1 LAGRIARAFIDSK
14 LTPLFVITS
23 ILLGAAA
30 TLLLPREEEPQIKV
44 PMIDVLVSMPGF
56 SAKEVEERATRPME
70 KLLWEIP
77 RVEYIYSTSRE
88 GESLAIVRFKVGEDI
103 ERSLVYLNQKLQAN
117 FDRIPQGV
125 SSPLI
130 KPKSID
136 DVPILALTFHG
147 AGLDHYTLR
156 RIVAE
161 VDDAVKQV
169 PLVAETTLIGGERR
183 QLRVLLD
190 PAKLASRQLSAADVA
205 PRLQA
210 ANRQLIAG
218 PLNSDNREVLLQTGA
233 FLTSARDAGSVV
245 VGVHGEKP
253 VYLREVAAIEDGPEE
268 PNQYVFFGEGAAT
281 SRSADFQSAVSPIS
295 NRQPVRNSQ
304 SSEPSSSTQVGKP
317 TIQQIGNLRYEEEP
331 AVTLTIAKRP
341 GANAIA
347 VAREVLKKVET
358 LRGRVIPNGVQVSIT
373 RHYGKTAEEKSD
385 ELLLHMGIAVI
396 GVSVLILLTLGWRES
411 FIVGIAIPCTLALT
425 LLVFYLYGYTLNRI
439 TLFALIFSIGILV
452 DDAIVVVENIVRHFH
467 LPQNKG
473 RSWSAIA
480 VEAVNEVG
488 NPTVLATFAVISAV
502 LPMAFVGGLMGPYMR
517 PIPIGSSAAIFWSLA
532 IAFIITPW
540 AAIRILRWGRKYS
553 SVVVGQASRLSDGR
567 LTLGPA
573 SAGQTPPAA
582 GETPAPLSH
591 FEHEED
597 FFTRFYRQ
605 VMGPLIAKTR
615 WRFAFLVGIVVLLL
629 ASTAT
634 VGLGWVKVKM
644 LPFDNKSEFQIILNM
659 PEGSALERTTQ
670 AAREI
675 AAAVRVEPEVTDY
688 QIYAGVAAPF
698 NFNGLVRHYFM
709 RRGPHIADLQ
719 INLVPKN
726 KRNWQSHD
734 IAKRVRPL
742 VAQIAA
748 NYGARVAVAEVPPG
762 PPVLQ
767 TLVAEVY
774 GPNEENRLALANKV
788 IDIFHHTEG
797 VVDTDWYIEA
807 DQPKVRFLVDKEKAA
822 LSGISEES
830 IAQTL
835 KMAVGGAAVDLLHLP
850 REKEDVQIVLRLPQS
865 LRTSPQDLLALRVRG
880 ANPAGA
886 LVPLRELVKVESG
899 LADKSRYHKNL
910 MPVTYVIGDVAGAV
924 ESPVYAIL
932 KMNQA
937 LRALDTRQFGGSG
950 APLKIYNAT
959 QPFTEDEPAIK
970 WDGEWHITIEVFR
983 DLGSAFAAVLVLI
996 FILMVGWFRSFLTPL
1011 VVMAAIPFSLVGI
1024 LPAHGL
1030 LGAFFTATSMIG
1042 FMAGAGIVVRN
1053 SIILVDFIEQRLAEG
1068 MALDQAVVDAGA
1080 VRFRPML
1087 LTALA
1092 VVVGASVIL
1101 ADPIFQGLAVS
1112 LMAGE
1117 IASLLISRMAVPVLY
1132 FMARR

>member
-1 LAGRIARAFIDSK
+1 VSTDLSKPDSARLGVAGRIAKSFIDSK
-14 LTPLFVITS
+14 LTPLLVITS
-23 ILLGAAA
+23 VLLGGAA

-77 RVEYIYSTSRE
+77 NVEYIYSTSRE
-88 GESLAIVRFKVGEDI
+88 GESLAIVRFKVGQDI
-103 ERSLVYLNQKLQAN
+103 ERSLVLLNQKLQAN

-125 SSPLI
+125 SFPLI
-130 KPKSID
+130 KPRSID

-147 AGLDHYTLR
+147 AGMDHYTLR

-190 PAKLASRQLSAADVA
+190 PAKLASRQLSAAEAVQH
-205 PRLQA
+205 LQA
-210 ANRQLIAG
+210 ANRQLISG
-218 PLNSDNREVLLQTGA
+218 PLVNHNREVLLEAGS
-233 FLTSARDAGSVV
+233 FLTSAREAGSVV
-245 VGVHGEKP
+245 VGVYAGKP
-253 VYLREVAAIEDGPEE
+253 VYLREVASVVDGPEE
-268 PNQYVFFGEGAAT
+268 PSQYVFFGNGAAT
-281 SRSADFQSAVSPIS
+281 GLD
-295 NRQPVRNSQ
+295 
-304 SSEPSSSTQVGKP
+304 
-317 TIQQIGNLRYEEEP
+317 EERP
-331 AVTLTIAKRP
+331 AVTLTLAKRP
-341 GANAIA
+341 GANAIS
-347 VAREVLKKVET
+347 VAREVMRKVATLK
-358 LRGRVIPNGVQVSIT
+358 GRIIPNGVQVTIT
-373 RHYGKTAEEKSD
+373 RNYGRTAEEKSD
-385 ELLLHMGIAVI
+385 ELLLHMGIAVV
-396 GVSVLILLTLGWRES
+396 GVSLLILLTLGWRES
-411 FIVGIAIPCTLALT
+411 IIVGIAIPCTLGLT

-467 LPQNKG
+467 LPLNKG
-473 RSWSAIA
+473 RAWSAIA

-517 PIPIGSSAAIFWSLA
+517 PIPIGSSAAMFWSLA
-532 IAFIITPW
+532 IAFIVTPW
-540 AAIRILRWGRKYS
+540 ASIRILRWGRKYS
-553 SVVVGQASRLSDGR
+553 R
-567 LTLGPA
+567 LTEGAPA
-573 SAGQTPPAA
+573 TGDAA
-582 GETPAPLSH
+582 KAHSH

-597 FFTRFYRQ
+597 FFTRLYRHI
-605 VMGPLIAKTR
+605 MGPLIAKAR
-615 WRFAFLVGIVVLLL
+615 WRLAFLVGIVVLLL
-629 ASTAT
+629 AAMAT

-659 PEGSALERTTQ
+659 PEGSALEDTAR

-675 AAAVRVEPEVTDY
+675 AAAVKVEPEVTDY
-688 QIYAGVAAPF
+688 QVYAGVAAPF

-719 INLVPKN
+719 VNLVPKN
-726 KRNWQSHD
+726 QRKAQSHD
-734 IAKRVRPL
+734 IAKRVRPR
-742 VAQIAA
+742 VAAIAA
-748 NYGARVAVAEVPPG
+748 KYGARVAVAEVPPG

-774 GPNEENRLALANKV
+774 GPNARDRLALAHKV
-788 IDIFHHTEG
+788 IDTFHDTPG

-807 DQPKVRFLVDKEKAA
+807 DQSKVRFVVDKEKAA
-822 LSGISEES
+822 LNGISEAS
-830 IAQTL
+830 IARTL
-835 KMAVGGAAVDLLHLP
+835 QMAVGGEAVDLLHLP
-850 REKEDVQIVLRLPQS
+850 REKEDVQVVVRLPQS
-865 LRTSPQDLLALRVRG
+865 LRTSPEDLLALRIRS
-880 ANPAGA
+880 ANPAA
-886 LVPLRELVKVESG
+886 PLVPLRELVKEQRG
-899 LADKSRYHKNL
+899 LVDKSIYHKNL
-910 MPVTYVIGDVAGAV
+910 KPVTYVIGDVAGVV

-932 KMNQA
+932 KMNGA
-937 LRALDTRQFGGSG
+937 LRALDTRQFGGTG
-950 APLKIYNAT
+950 IPLRIYNAT
-959 QPFTEDEPAIK
+959 QPFTEDEPSIK

-1053 SIILVDFIEQRLAEG
+1053 SIILVDFIELRLAEG
-1068 MALDQAVVDAGA
+1068 MPLDQAVVDAGA

-1101 ADPIFQGLAVS
+1101 ADPIFQGLAIS

-1132 FMARR
+1132 FMAYRRQRAQPR

>member
-1 LAGRIARAFIDSK
+1 MSTDSSKPDSARLGIAGRIARAFIDSK
-14 LTPLFVITS
+14 LTPLLVITS

-30 TLLLPREEEPQIKV
+30 TWLLPREEEPQIKV
-44 PMIDVLVSMPGF
+44 PMIDVLVAMPGF
-56 SAKEVEERATRPME
+56 SSKEVEERATRPME

-77 RVEYIYSTSRE
+77 GVEYIYSTSRE

-103 ERSLVYLNQKLQAN
+103 ERSLVLLNQKMQAN

-125 SSPLI
+125 SFPLI

-136 DVPILALTFHG
+136 DVPILALTLHG
-147 AGLDHYTLR
+147 GGLDHYALR
-156 RIVAE
+156 RITAE

-183 QLRVLLD
+183 QLHVLLD
-190 PAKLASRQLSAADVA
+190 PARLASRQLSAAELV

-233 FLTSARDAGSVV
+233 FLASAKDAGNVV
-245 VGVHGEKP
+245 VGVHGDRP
-253 VYLREVAAIEDGPEE
+253 VYLRDVATIVDGPEE
-268 PNQYVFFGEGAAT
+268 PSHYVFFGAGA
-281 SRSADFQSAVSPIS
+281 
-295 NRQPVRNSQ
+295 
-304 SSEPSSSTQVGKP
+304 
-317 TIQQIGNLRYEEEP
+317 LEEP

-341 GANAIA
+341 GANAIS
-347 VAREVLKKVET
+347 VAEQVLKKVDT
-358 LRGRVIPNGVQVSIT
+358 LKGRVIPNGVQVAIT
-373 RHYGKTAEEKSD
+373 RHYGKTAEEKSN
-385 ELLLHMGIAVI
+385 ELLLHMGIAVL

-411 FIVGIAIPCTLALT
+411 LIVGIAIPCTLALT
-425 LLVFYLYGYTLNRI
+425 LLVFYLHGYTLNRI

-467 LPQNKG
+467 LHHNKG
-473 RSWSAIA
+473 RPWPTIA

-488 NPTVLATFAVISAV
+488 NPTILATFAVISAV

-517 PIPIGSSAAIFWSLA
+517 PIPTGSSAAMFWSLA
-532 IAFIITPW
+532 IAFIVTPW

-553 SVVVGQASRLSDGR
+553 R
-567 LTLGPA
+567 LTEG
-573 SAGQTPPAA
+573 AA
-582 GETPAPLSH
+582 DGTEDGKPHSH
-591 FEHEED
+591 FEHQED
-597 FFTRFYRQ
+597 FFTRFYRWF
-605 VMGPLIAKTR
+605 MAPLIAKAR
-615 WRFAFLVGIVVLLL
+615 WRFAFLAGIVGLLL
-629 ASTAT
+629 ASMAT
-634 VGLGWVKVKM
+634 VGMGWVKVKM

-659 PEGSALERTTQ
+659 PEGSPLELTAQ
-670 AAREI
+670 AAHEI
-675 AAAVRVEPEVTDY
+675 AAAVRGEPEVTDY
-688 QIYAGVAAPF
+688 QIYTGVASPF

-726 KRNWQSHD
+726 ERKWQSHD
-734 IAKRVRPL
+734 IAKRVRPR
-742 VAQIAA
+742 VAAIAA
-748 NYGARVAVAEVPPG
+748 KYGARVAVAEVPPG

-767 TLVAEVY
+767 TLVAEIY
-774 GPNEENRLALANKV
+774 GPNEASRLALANKV
-788 IDIFHHTEG
+788 IDIFHHTDG

-807 DQPKVRFLVDKEKAA
+807 DQTKVRFIVDKEKAA
-822 LSGISEES
+822 LNGISEQS

-835 KMAVGGAAVDLLHLP
+835 KMVVGGAAVDLLHLP
-850 REKEDVQIVLRLPQS
+850 REKEDVQIVVRLPQS
-865 LRTSPQDLLALRVRG
+865 LRTSPEDLLALRMRG
-880 ANPAGA
+880 ANPGSA
-886 LVPLRELVKVESG
+886 LVPLRELVKVERG
-899 LADKSRYHKNL
+899 LVDKSIYHKNL
-910 MPVTYVIGDVAGAV
+910 MPVSYVIGDVAGAV

-932 KMNQA
+932 QMNKA
-937 LRALDTRQFGGSG
+937 LAAIDTKQFGGSG

-983 DLGSAFAAVLVLI
+983 DLGTAFAAVLVLI

-1068 MALDQAVVDAGA
+1068 MPLDQAVVDAGA

-1087 LTALA
+1087 LTAMA

-1101 ADPIFQGLAVS
+1101 ADPIFQGLAIS

-1132 FMARR
+1132 YMARRGKSQSPA